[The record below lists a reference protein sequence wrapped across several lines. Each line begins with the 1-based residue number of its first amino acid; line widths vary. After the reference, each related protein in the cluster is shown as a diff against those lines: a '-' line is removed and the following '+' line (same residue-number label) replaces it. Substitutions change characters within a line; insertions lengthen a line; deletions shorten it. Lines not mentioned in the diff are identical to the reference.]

1 MLRTCPRKSALL
13 AAPRSYGWVT
23 DKRAVLLQGPHV
35 SRPQVH
41 PVGTC
46 FQPGRIWLWMQPSER
61 CCGPAGQVNLH
72 DG

>member
-41 PVGTC
+41 PVGPVSSLGGSGC
-46 FQPGRIWLWMQPSER
+46 GCSLQRDAVGQPGR
-61 CCGPAGQVNLH
+61 
-72 DG
+72 